1 MVPVDNPQLSG
12 EGGYWEYTLTLDN
25 PRPSE
30 DPNEMI
36 DMIRDLKHDVSELS
50 RQLAS
55 ESQTTRTLLLEL
67 ENVTAPYLY
76 EIVVV
81 ENADKLSKAEAT
93 VKGEASTLL
102 LDDDTE
108 ATAEK
113 FEKRFERLQ
122 TRIKQIE
129 RGRHSFETATSWIK
143 DPAKAAKDLV
153 KKNVTDTFELRLLC
167 GVTLEPVVTYKID
180 SIDEDVKI
188 LASQG
193 SKMMARGLTVAKC
206 WDWAADVVKFFGI
219 PVPKVS
225 KGAKDCIQEAK
236 DFLDELQE
244 GDADLEA
251 AQATEEAGMDLEQM
265 KAFAVYLE
273 KLDKKKGRDEKW
285 TDKLFPTADPG
296 SGRLTFASAKEHG
309 KYGGKAAAEVA
320 VAANKAA
327 RRPPTSGLP
336 PTPPP
341 PRRSDE
347 TAPLLPN
354 RNVEPNAVDKPCCCV
369 IL

>member
-1 MVPVDNPQLSG
+1 
-12 EGGYWEYTLTLDN
+12 
-25 PRPSE
+25 
-30 DPNEMI
+30 MI

-81 ENADKLSKAEAT
+81 KNADKLSKVEAT

-143 DPAKAAKDLV
+143 DPAKAAKDLI

-167 GVTLEPVVTYKID
+167 GVTLEPVVIYKID

-236 DFLDELQE
+236 DFLDELQK

-265 KAFAVYLE
+265 KAFAVYLDN
-273 KLDKKKGRDEKW
+273 LDEGRDKKW

-309 KYGGKAAAEVA
+309 KYGGKAAADVA

-327 RRPPTSGLP
+327 RRPPNSGLPPTPPP

-347 TAPLLPN
+347 ATETDKLLPDS
-354 RNVEPNAVDKPCCCV
+354 NVEPNGCCCC
-369 IL
+369 